1 VKTRFS
7 LININKKLQTL
18 AEFLNCKGILLKSE
32 EHLYAYPEELNNL
45 FIEKAVSEK
54 SIDLSKL
61 IETHPDHHSIPLK
74 NGNITIISP
83 VQPLDESM
91 VILFGEELLE
101 EIRMDSIFNTILE
114 ANMAISS
121 NLNLNTLLHII
132 MSLLEEIIN
141 PEVSAV
147 MLLGP
152 DKKELYWE
160 VSRGE
165 GSHFF
170 TETLRLPVGVGIGG
184 HVAQTGESV
193 IVNDVRQ
200 DPRWDRTKDLGSG
213 FTTKSMICV
222 PLKFHGELLGVI
234 EVINKKEYFFTNKD
248 LRIIEIIAT
257 QSASAIENAKI
268 YGELE
273 KAYEELK
280 ILDKAKER
288 IINHLSHELK
298 TPLAVISSSLDMLY
312 KRIEGSDRDRF
323 QKTISRA
330 QRNLDRL
337 IELQR
342 KIDDILNER
351 PIEQKEKII
360 HLIETTSSLLEELD
374 EESHEKLSEIIELI
388 SKRLESII
396 GSIEL
401 ESEKI
406 LLDQFLTELA
416 NESIKK
422 IPDRILNISTNL
434 EQGLEIHADKEM
446 LKKVCGGLLKNA
458 IENTPDE
465 GEITIKSA
473 KEKEGIKIEIS
484 DSGVGITTE
493 NQKMIFGGFF
503 HTQETGLY
511 SSKSPYQ
518 FNAGGSGTDLLRI
531 KIFSERFGFS
541 IDFESTRCKFIPED
555 TDQCAG
561 EISSCPHIS
570 NIKECLS
577 SGGSRF
583 SILLPTT

>member
-1 VKTRFS
+1 MKTQFT
-7 LININKKLQTL
+7 LIDIDKKLQTL
-18 AEFLNCKGILLKSE
+18 AEFVKCEGIVLESE
-32 EHLYAYPEELNNL
+32 EHVFAYPEELNRL
-45 FIEKAVSEK
+45 FIEKAGSEK
-54 SIDLSKL
+54 SINLSEL
-61 IETHPDHHSIPLK
+61 IETHPNHQIVPLK
-74 NGNITIISP
+74 KGSITIIDP
-83 VQPLDESM
+83 DQPIDEPM
-91 VILFGEELLE
+91 VTCFGEELLE
-101 EIRMDSIFNTILE
+101 EIQMDIIFNTILE

-132 MSLLEEIIN
+132 MSLLEEIID
-141 PEVSAV
+141 PEVSSV
-147 MLLGP
+147 MLLSP

-160 VSRGE
+160 ISRGE

-170 TETLRLPVGVGIGG
+170 TETLRNPVGVGIGG

-193 IVNDVRQ
+193 IVNDVNQ
-200 DPRWDRTKDLGSG
+200 DPRWDRTKDTGSG

-222 PLKFHGELLGVI
+222 PLKSHGEILGVI
-234 EVINKKEYFFTNKD
+234 EVINKREGLFTNKD

-257 QSASAIENAKI
+257 QSASSIENANI

-273 KAYEELK
+273 EAYEELK

-298 TPLAVISSSLDMLY
+298 TPLAVISSCLDMLY
-312 KRIEGSDRDRF
+312 KRIEGSDRDQF
-323 QKTISRA
+323 LKTISRA

-351 PIEQKEKII
+351 PIEQKEKIT
-360 HLIETTSSLLEELD
+360 HLIETTTSLLEELG
-374 EESHEKLSEIIELI
+374 EESHDKLSEIIELI

-396 GSIEL
+396 ESIDL

-422 IPDRILNISTNL
+422 IPDRILNISTDL
-434 EQGLEIHADKEM
+434 ERGLEIHTDKEM
-446 LKKVCGGLLKNA
+446 LKKVFGGLLKNA

-465 GEITIKSA
+465 GEITIKDT
-473 KEKEGIKIEIS
+473 KEEQGIRIEIS

-503 HTQETGLY
+503 HTQETGQY
-511 SSKSPYQ
+511 SSKTPYQ

-541 IDFESTRCKFIPED
+541 IDFESTRCRFIPED
-555 TDQCAG
+555 TDQCLG
-561 EISSCPHIS
+561 KISSCPHIS

-583 SILLPTT
+583 SILLPTP